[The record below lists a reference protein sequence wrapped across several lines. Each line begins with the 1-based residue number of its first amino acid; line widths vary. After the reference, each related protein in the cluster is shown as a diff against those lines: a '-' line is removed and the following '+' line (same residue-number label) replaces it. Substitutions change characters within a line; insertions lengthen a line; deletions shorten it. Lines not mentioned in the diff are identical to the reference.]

1 MTELLSNR
9 VLGLFVFVLVAFCR
23 PLDAALIADDDA
35 DKPDAKTAAKSDAK
49 GETKG
54 EEKFFEEPP
63 LSVTSHSITVAGKT
77 LKYHATAGYIVLK
90 EEEGKPLV
98 KEPGQ
103 KAPSESK
110 SENEPSKTK
119 DGLKPKAKVFFVAY
133 TLDDAGDPSTR
144 PLTFAFNGGP
154 GSSSVWLHMA
164 SIAPRRANLTDEGEA
179 PPPPYQLT
187 DNESTWLD
195 RSDLVFIDPV
205 STGYSRPV
213 AKEDASQ
220 YHGLKEDI
228 ASVGDFIRLYTSRNT
243 RWLSPKFILGES
255 YGTTR
260 AAGLS
265 DYLQSRYGLYFNGII
280 LVSSALN
287 FQALEFAPQNNDP
300 YIQFLPSYAASAWYH
315 KKLPAD
321 LQAKSVA
328 DVVAA
333 ARAFAAGDYA
343 TALGRGDQ
351 LSAADKSRLAGELS
365 RYTGLSTNDIL
376 LWKLRV
382 KDMQFFTHLLRAE
395 GKMLGRLDA
404 RFSGFRYEP
413 GTDAGD
419 QDYDPSD
426 EAVNGPLGA
435 AFNDYIR
442 RELQFQSDIPY
453 ELSADV
459 EPWNF
464 GGAAGGFPNT
474 ADDLRR
480 AMTRNPY
487 LKVWVT
493 CSYYD
498 LATPFFGAE
507 NVVAGMNM
515 EPAIRAN
522 LRFSYYESGHML
534 YIHKPSRMKF
544 KADFEAFLKDAVN
557 QAPIHSAAREGD

>member
-1 MTELLSNR
+1 MMKRFSSRL
-9 VLGLFVFVLVAFCR
+9 LGLLLLLALSS
-23 PLDAALIADDDA
+23 PLDAYSTADDTPKSD
-35 DKPDAKTAAKSDAK
+35 AKSDAK
-49 GETKG
+49 SEAKE
-54 EEKFFEEPP
+54 EEKIFEESPP
-63 LSVTSHSITVAGKT
+63 SVTAHSITVAGQT

-98 KEPGQ
+98 KEPAQ
-103 KAPSESK
+103 KPPAEAKPET
-110 SENEPSKTK
+110 EPAKTK

-133 TLDDAGDPSTR
+133 TLDDVRDPSTR
-144 PLTFAFNGGP
+144 PLMFAFNGGP

-195 RSDLVFIDPV
+195 RTDLVFIDPV

-213 AKEDASQ
+213 AKEDPNQ

-265 DYLQSRYGLYFNGII
+265 EYLQSRYGLYFNGII

-321 LQAKSVA
+321 LQAQSVTE
-328 DVVAA
+328 VAA
-333 ARAFAAGDYA
+333 AARTFAANDYA

-351 LSAADKSRLAGELS
+351 LSAADKTRVAGELS
-365 RYTGLSTNDIL
+365 RYTGLPAGDIL
-376 LWKLRV
+376 LWKLRI
-382 KDMQFFTHLLRAE
+382 KDTQFFTHLLRAE

-404 RFSGFRYEP
+404 RFSGFRYAP
-413 GTDAGD
+413 GTDTPQD
-419 QDYDPSD
+419 QDQEYDPSS

-435 AFNDYIR
+435 AFNDYVR
-442 RELQFQSDIPY
+442 RELQFESDIPY
-453 ELSADV
+453 ELETDV

-464 GGAAGGFPNT
+464 GDAANGFP
-474 ADDLRR
+474 
-480 AMTRNPY
+480 
-487 LKVWVT
+487 
-493 CSYYD
+493 
-498 LATPFFGAE
+498 TPPRTSA
-507 NVVAGMNM
+507 
-515 EPAIRAN
+515 
-522 LRFSYYESGHML
+522 
-534 YIHKPSRMKF
+534 KP
-544 KADFEAFLKDAVN
+544 
-557 QAPIHSAAREGD
+557 

>member
-1 MTELLSNR
+1 MKKLFSNGL
-9 VLGLFVFVLVAFCR
+9 LGLML
-23 PLDAALIADDDA
+23 LAALSYPFDA
-35 DKPDAKTAAKSDAK
+35 DSMADNAAKPEAKAETNSDAK
-49 GETKG
+49 GEAKV
-54 EEKFFEEPP
+54 FEEPP
-63 LSVTSHSITVAGKT
+63 LSVTAHSITVGGKI

-90 EEEGKPLV
+90 EEEGKSLV
-98 KEPGQ
+98 KEAGQ
-103 KAPSESK
+103 KPPGDTTAETES
-110 SENEPSKTK
+110 SKTK
-119 DGLKPKAKVFFVAY
+119 DGLKPKAKIFFVAY
-133 TLDDAGDPSTR
+133 TLDGAGEPSAR

-164 SIAPRRANLTDEGEA
+164 SVAPRRADLTDEGEA
-179 PPPPYQLT
+179 PPPPYGLT

-195 RSDLVFIDPV
+195 LTDLVFIDPV

-213 AKEDASQ
+213 AKEDAKQ
-220 YHGLKEDI
+220 FHGLKEDI
-228 ASVGDFIRLYTSRNT
+228 ASVGDFIRLYASRNT

-265 DYLQSRYGLYFNGII
+265 DYLQDRYGLYFNGII

-287 FQALEFAPQNNDP
+287 FQALQFSPQNNDP

-328 DVVAA
+328 EVVAA
-333 ARAFAAGDYA
+333 ARTFAANDYT
-343 TALGRGDQ
+343 TALGRGDL
-351 LSAADKSRLAGELS
+351 LSAAEKTRLAGELS
-365 RYTGLSTNDIL
+365 RLSGLPASDIL
-376 LWKLRV
+376 LWQLRI
-382 KDMQFFTHLLRAE
+382 KDEQFFTHLLRAE

-413 GTDAGD
+413 GADALGN
-419 QDYDPSD
+419 QQEYDPSS

-435 AFNDYIR
+435 AFNDYVR
-442 RELQFQSDIPY
+442 RELQFESDLPY
-453 ELSADV
+453 ELETDV

-464 GGAAGGFPNT
+464 GDAENGFPNT
-474 ADDLRR
+474 VENLRR

-487 LKVWVT
+487 LKIWVT

-498 LATPFFGAE
+498 LATPFFAAE
-507 NVVAGMNM
+507 SVVASMNLN
-515 EPAIRAN
+515 PAIRAN

-534 YIHKPSRMKF
+534 YIHKPSRVKF
-544 KADFEAFLKDAVN
+544 KADFEAFLKDATS
-557 QAPIHSAAREGD
+557 QAPVHSAARVGN

>member
-1 MTELLSNR
+1 MTKLFSDRLPGLLLLIALSS
-9 VLGLFVFVLVAFCR
+9 
-23 PLDAALIADDDA
+23 PLDAVSTADDA
-35 DKPDAKTAAKSDAK
+35 AKPEAKANAKPDAKPDAK
-49 GETKG
+49 GEDKI
-54 EEKFFEEPP
+54 FEEPP
-63 LSVTSHSITVAGKT
+63 PSVTAHSITVGGKV

-103 KAPSESK
+103 KPPPEAKPDT
-110 SENEPSKTK
+110 EPSKTK

-164 SIAPRRANLTDEGEA
+164 SVAPRRANLTDEGEA

-195 RSDLVFIDPV
+195 RTDLVFIDPV

-213 AKEDASQ
+213 AKEDPNQ

-265 DYLQSRYGLYFNGII
+265 DYLQNRYGLYFNGII

-287 FQALEFAPQNNDP
+287 FQALEFASQNNDP

-321 LQAKSVA
+321 LQAMSLA
-328 DVVAA
+328 EVVAA
-333 ARAFAAGDYA
+333 ARTFAASDYA
-343 TALGRGDQ
+343 PALGRGDQ
-351 LSAADKSRLAGELS
+351 LAAADKTRLAGELS
-365 RYTGLSTNDIL
+365 RYTGLPASDIL
-376 LWKLRV
+376 LWKLRI
-382 KDMQFFTHLLRAE
+382 KDTQFFTHLLRAE

-413 GTDAGD
+413 GTDGPGD
-419 QDYDPSD
+419 QEYDPSD

-435 AFNDYIR
+435 AFNDYVR
-442 RELQFQSDIPY
+442 RELQFESDIPY

-464 GGAAGGFPNT
+464 GDAANGFPNT
-474 ADDLRR
+474 AEDLRK

-487 LKVWVT
+487 LKIWVT

-507 NVVAGMNM
+507 NVVAAMNLD
-515 EPAIRAN
+515 PAIRAN

-534 YIHKPSRMKF
+534 YIHKPSRVKF
-544 KADFEAFLKDAVN
+544 KADFEAFLKDALN
-557 QAPIHSAAREGD
+557 QPPIHSAARGGN